1 MDRKLSKKELI
12 ELVEKICTVRG
23 NEEQLDNWI
32 EIIEK
37 ETGCPEVSH
46 YIYWEEESLS
56 PKEIVEKALSYKPIL
71 L

>member
-1 MDRKLSKKELI
+1 MERKLSKEELI
-12 ELVEKICTVRG
+12 ELVEKICNVCG
-23 NEEQLDNWI
+23 NEEQLDKWI

-37 ETGCPEVSH
+37 ETGCLEVSD
-46 YIYWEEESLS
+46 YIYWEEEKLS

>member
-1 MDRKLSKKELI
+1 MDRKLRKEELI
-12 ELVEKICTVRG
+12 ELVEKICNVCG

-37 ETGCPEVSH
+37 EIGCPEVSD
-46 YIYWEEESLS
+46 YIYWEEENLL

>member
-1 MDRKLSKKELI
+1 MDKKLRKEELI
-12 ELVEKICTVRG
+12 ELVKKICNVCG

-37 ETGCPEVSH
+37 ETGCPEVSD
-46 YIYWEEESLS
+46 YIYWEEENLS